1 LFVNPEPFIGKNRFC
16 EYFKQNIRRNVV
28 MKVDRI
34 DHIHIKVSDQPV
46 ETVLYEQVL
55 GKKMLME
62 ADFSEDYGMRVAYNP
77 FPIGIEL
84 MEVTDNSKE
93 MAKIYAAAPDGVFAL
108 SLKVP
113 DIEAATL
120 EMEVMGYKML
130 LRYDFGDIKEA
141 LFDSKKAIGMYLE
154 LIEYAGDDITEVDN
168 GNVQ

>member
-1 LFVNPEPFIGKNRFC
+1 
-16 EYFKQNIRRNVV
+16 
-28 MKVDRI
+28 
-34 DHIHIKVSDQPV
+34 
-46 ETVLYEQVL
+46 
-55 GKKMLME
+55 MLME